1 MHTLNPIYVQQMVDA
16 VRLDVERD
24 VARRQMLGDMPKSS
38 FVAKSRRIV
47 GASFIGAGK
56 FIQGRPKAEAH
67 VDPCA
72 SSHSALKLAR

>member
-1 MHTLNPIYVQQMVDA
+1 MNPIYIQQMVDSI
-16 VRLDVERD
+16 RRDIDRD

-38 FVAKSRRIV
+38 FVVTSRRVV